1 MLSIRGQGQE
11 NLVHAHQTAAAS
23 KPLNQGARHLPPK
36 TPLNTLPKTPFRVP
50 LHDENRPLT
59 LGKGMG
65 AGIGKAM
72 LKGRDENAVLQG
84 KGKGTEKK
92 VLATPMGTTRAP
104 LGMKTTNAKA
114 RAFQTPAPTLPMG
127 TIKQRSAKR
136 GSTRKIKKA
145 APVPVQTTQEVAVPV
160 EDEQE
165 LEIEYMPPKPKP
177 LPDHPDYI
185 TYDTTFPQFKGANLG
200 RGWEKLYE
208 DNSVGPDGLT
218 AKEREAKE
226 LDEAYDKQID
236 ALIQAQIDS
245 IGTLELEGELDD
257 RVESRPTSRATSRA
271 TSRSSRSERSVSTL
285 RSRNAAQAL
294 AMDPKGSVRT
304 RSSPRLAAK
313 AAAKAPPKTTMK
325 KTTEPSNPSSMR
337 HTAAVASSRSTL
349 GYSKGRDVLSAL
361 QGESEPARAKTMTL
375 RKKKAEKE
383 KEAESI
389 LSPERYMQLYGP
401 PPFGSEMWMR
411 CKIAGY
417 FEEEVKSTEEL
428 LEMDGLDDAYVEDEE
443 SANFQLTL

>member
-11 NLVHAHQTAAAS
+11 NLVNAHQTTAAS

-36 TPLNTLPKTPFRVP
+36 TPSNTLPKTPFRVP
-50 LHDENRPLT
+50 LYDENRPLT

-65 AGIGKAM
+65 AGIGKGL
-72 LKGRDENAVLQG
+72 LKGRDENAVQQG
-84 KGKGTEKK
+84 KGKGLEKK

-145 APVPVQTTQEVAVPV
+145 APLPVQATVEESVPV
-160 EDEQE
+160 EDERE

-177 LPDHPDYI
+177 LPDHDEYI
-185 TYDTTFPQFKGANLG
+185 TYDTTFPQFKGANVA

-208 DNSVGPDGLT
+208 DNSVGEDGLT
-218 AKEREAKE
+218 AKQREAKE
-226 LDEAYDKQID
+226 LDEAYDRRID

-245 IGTLELEGELDD
+245 IGTLGLEGELEDG
-257 RVESRPTSRATSRA
+257 VESRPTSRATSRA
-271 TSRSSRSERSVSTL
+271 TSQSGRSERSVSTL
-285 RSRNAAQAL
+285 RSKSAAQAL
-294 AMDPKGSVRT
+294 AMDPKASVRRT
-304 RSSPRLAAK
+304 SPRLAAK
-313 AAAKAPPKTTMK
+313 ASAKAPAKVPTKTTMK
-325 KTTEPSNPSSMR
+325 KTTAPSNPSSMR
-337 HTAAVASSRSTL
+337 HTAAVASSRNTL
-349 GYSKGRDVLSAL
+349 GYSKGRNVLSAL
-361 QGESEPARAKTMTL
+361 QGESEPTKSMTTT
-375 RKKKAEKE
+375 KKDEKDNE
-383 KEAESI
+383 VESI

-401 PPFGSEMWMR
+401 PPFGSDMWSR

-428 LEMDGLDDAYVEDEE
+428 LEMDGIDDAYVEDEE